1 MIMNCVVLF
10 SLDPF
15 SYSYHFVSPPAP
27 VCVCDVTSFEIGSV
41 AMSSKGRTE
50 GGGLVHSRGEN
61 SIWLSSGLGCE
72 YPSIGPFRLFWRR
85 KTVIVSHRSSVH
97 CSIKAVFIS

>member
-1 MIMNCVVLF
+1 MCSNNFVFCALVLCIEQQKPGGFIGRYMYTHERVVLF

-15 SYSYHFVSPPAP
+15 SYSYHFLSPPAP

-61 SIWLSSGLGCE
+61 SICLLGL
-72 YPSIGPFRLFWRR
+72 
-85 KTVIVSHRSSVH
+85 
-97 CSIKAVFIS
+97 AVNIPQ